1 LLLGELELYSYNN
14 YHYEAICRSNQA
26 NEREERGVAV
36 IVCVVSEKMDEKI
49 CNSGKFSG
57 QRTRLKI
64 LKL

>member
-49 CNSGKFSG
+49 CKFSG